1 MSILGYTGYTVYP
14 IFRYTLGIRL
24 SMSESLEN
32 RRGIRVFGDG
42 GEDDICEGKWTK
54 VGWYDHYMIIM
65 IQ

>member
-42 GEDDICEGKWTK
+42 GEDDLCEGK
-54 VGWYDHYMIIM
+54 
-65 IQ
+65 